1 MFFLLLVY
9 MLNSNLAMLIWNC
22 ICRPATFVQLSLS
35 DVSRCDVESQH
46 HVGIDGKRRG
56 RAYSPD
62 CYGATVGEE
71 PEERLWEK
79 ISIVMFPILR
89 ARAHEFAFM
98 IFSGVP
104 ASQEAVRFVYPVE

>member
-9 MLNSNLAMLIWNC
+9 IQNSKLAMLIWNC

-56 RAYSPD
+56 KAYSPD
-62 CYGATVGEE
+62 CYGATVREE
-71 PEERLWEK
+71 PEERYGRDFQCD
-79 ISIVMFPILR
+79 VPHF
-89 ARAHEFAFM
+89 ARQSARIRFYDIFRRPGFAG
-98 IFSGVP
+98 S
-104 ASQEAVRFVYPVE
+104 SQVCVSS